1 MLEGYSRAVV
11 EAEEQIQYEQP
22 RVKHWGKR
30 GHPHP
35 SVYLAPHRELTT
47 LTIIRRY
54 LSGNF
59 APIRRTLPLTPCIF
73 EGDIP
78 AELAGGQYVRNG
90 GNPTTNEDL
99 GRDAHWFDGDGMLSG
114 VLFRRSGEKNT
125 QVTPEFVNQYMLTDV
140 YLNAKGNRNLSRPI
154 LPSIATLV
162 SGSLVT
168 ILLVVMRTVFL
179 AFLSALPGSRQRI
192 KKISV
197 ANTGVVY
204 HDGRALATC
213 ESGPPL
219 RFQLPGLETV
229 GWYNG
234 RKAENEPGRDR
245 RLGFGGDS
253 AIAFMKEWATGHPRV
268 DPVTKEMITFHAVF
282 IKPYVFYSIVPSAK
296 AHKKAGRMLGPR
308 FDMPIPGMGSPKMMH
323 DFGVAAKHTV
333 IMDLPLSLDPM
344 NNLTGKPV
352 VSYDPTDR
360 SRFGVFPRYEPQ
372 RIQWFET
379 NACVIFHAANC
390 WETTTPCPVPE
401 TNVHLLACRLT
412 SASVVYS
419 AGALAPPTRKP
430 VPPEY
435 AEEEQCR
442 LYYFNF
448 PLLTANDLLCP
459 EKKPT
464 IRNQWALSA
473 IPFEFPTISPAYE
486 MRTARYIY
494 GCSTGSSSYFSAALG
509 KAAKIDHLAK
519 IDATALIARGTAHC
533 PQQIKGCVDTRGIAE
548 VLQSTDPNDPVKLFR
563 LPPGWYA
570 QEPRFVPRAD
580 ARAEDDGWL
589 LTYVFD
595 EAQLDAGGECRDD
608 EGKFAARSELWVIDA
623 RNMRDVVARIKLPQ
637 RVPYGLHGRWYS
649 EAEIRGQRPCL
660 GVRREKTAAEIDV
673 SSPLAVVRDTLE
685 RWIG

>member
-11 EAEEQIQYEQP
+11 ELEEQIQHEQP
-22 RVKHWGKR
+22 RVRHWGKR

-35 SVYLAPHRELTT
+35 
-47 LTIIRRY
+47 Y

-59 APIRRTLPLTPCIF
+59 APIRRTLPLTPCTF

-114 VLFRRSGEKNT
+114 VLFRKRGEKNT

-140 YLNAKGNRNLSRPI
+140 YLNAKGNRNLTKPI

-179 AFLSALPGSRQRI
+179 AILSALPGSRQRI

-213 ESGPPL
+213 ESGPPM
-219 RFQLPGLETV
+219 RFQLPSLETV

-234 RKAENEPGRDR
+234 RKAENEPGRDKR
-245 RLGFGGDS
+245 SGFGGDS
-253 AIAFMKEWATGHPRV
+253 AIAFMKEWTTGHPRV

-282 IKPYVFYSIVPSAK
+282 IKPYVFYSIVPPAK
-296 AHKKAGRMLGPR
+296 AHKKGGKTLGPR
-308 FDMPIPGMGSPKMMH
+308 FDMPIPGMGSSKMMH
-323 DFGVAAKHTV
+323 DFGVAAKHTI

-372 RIQWFET
+372 KIQWFET

-390 WETTTPCPVPE
+390 WETITPGPVSE

-448 PLLTANDLLCP
+448 PLLTANDLSCP

-519 IDATALIARGTAHC
+519 IDATALIARGTAHP

-548 VLQSTDPNDPVKLFR
+548 VMKSTDPNDPVKLFR
-563 LPPGWYA
+563 LPKGWYA
-570 QEPRFVPRAD
+570 QEPRFVARAD
-580 ARAEDDGWL
+580 AKAEDDGWL

-595 EAQLDAGGECRDD
+595 ESQLDASGECRDD
-608 EGKFAARSELWVIDA
+608 EGKCGARSELWVIDA
-623 RNMRDVVARIKLPQ
+623 RNMTDVVARIKLPQ

-649 EAEIRGQRPCL
+649 EAEIRGQRPHL
-660 GVRREKTAAEIDV
+660 GVRRERTAAEMDT
-673 SSPLAVVRDTLE
+673 SSPLAIVRDTLE

>member
-1 MLEGYSRAVV
+1 MLEGFSQAAV
-11 EAEEQIQYEQP
+11 EAEGQQERQ
-22 RVKHWGKR
+22 WGKR

-35 SVYLAPHRELTT
+35 
-47 LTIIRRY
+47 Y

-59 APIRRTLPLTPCIF
+59 APIRRTRPLTPCAY

-78 AELAGGQYVRNG
+78 RELAGGQYVRNG

-114 VLFRRSGEKNT
+114 VLFRRSGEKNSEI
-125 QVTPEFVNQYMLTDV
+125 TPEFVNQYVLTDV
-140 YLNAKGNRNLSRPI
+140 YLNAKSNNNLKKPI

-162 SGSLVT
+162 SGSLIT
-168 ILLVVMRTVFL
+168 ILLVVMRTFLL

-213 ESGPPL
+213 ESGPPM
-219 RFQLPGLETV
+219 RFQLPSLETV

-234 RKAENEPGRDR
+234 RKTENEPSRDKR
-245 RLGFGGDS
+245 SGFGGDS
-253 AIAFMKEWATGHPRV
+253 SIAFMKEWTTGHPRV

-282 IKPYVFYSIVPSAK
+282 IKPYVFYSIVPPTKSRRK
-296 AHKKAGRMLGPR
+296 TGRILGPR

-323 DFGVAAKHTV
+323 DFGVAAQHTV

-352 VSYDPTDR
+352 VSYNPTDR

-372 RIQWFET
+372 KIQWFET

-390 WETTTPCPVPE
+390 WETISQGPVPE

-419 AGALAPPTRKP
+419 AGALVPPTRKP

-435 AEEEQCR
+435 VEEEQCR
-442 LYYFNF
+442 LYYFSF
-448 PLLTANDLLCP
+448 PLLTDTELSSSP
-459 EKKPT
+459 EKTPT

-486 MRTARYIY
+486 MRSARYIY

-519 IDATALIARGTAHC
+519 VDAAALIARGTAHP
-533 PQQIKGCVDTRGIAE
+533 PQQIKGCVDTRGVAE
-548 VLQSTDPNDPVKLFR
+548 VARSTDPNDPVKLFQ
-563 LPPGWYA
+563 LPRGWYA

-580 ARAEDDGWL
+580 AKAEDDGWL

-595 EAQLDAGGECRDD
+595 ESQLDAQGECPDD
-608 EGKFAARSELWVIDA
+608 DDYDGKRAAARSELWVIDA
-623 RNMRDVVARIKLPQ
+623 RNMKDVVARIKLPQ

-649 EAEIRGQRPCL
+649 ETEIRGQRPCL
-660 GVRREKTAAEIDV
+660 GVRREKTEAEIDT
-673 SSPLAVVRDTLE
+673 SSPLAIVRDTLE

>member
-11 EAEEQIQYEQP
+11 EAEQQQQQQRE
-22 RVKHWGKR
+22 RNWGKR

-35 SVYLAPHRELTT
+35 
-47 LTIIRRY
+47 Y

-59 APIRRTLPLTPCIF
+59 APIRRTRPLTPCTF

-78 AELAGGQYVRNG
+78 KELAGGQYVRNG

-114 VLFRRSGEKNT
+114 VLFRRSGDKNT
-125 QVTPEFVNQYMLTDV
+125 EVTPEFVNQYVLTDV
-140 YLNAKGNRNLSRPI
+140 YLNAKGNRNLRKPI

-162 SGSLVT
+162 SGSLIT

-197 ANTGVVY
+197 ANTGMVY

-213 ESGPPL
+213 ESGPPM
-219 RFQLPGLETV
+219 RFQLPSLETV

-234 RKAENEPGRDR
+234 RKAENEPSRDKR
-245 RLGFGGDS
+245 SGFGGDS
-253 AIAFMKEWATGHPRV
+253 SIAFMKEWTTGHPRV

-282 IKPYVFYSIVPSAK
+282 IKPYVFYSIVPPTKSR
-296 AHKKAGRMLGPR
+296 KKGGRMLGPK

-323 DFGVAAKHTV
+323 DFGVAARHTV

-372 RIQWFET
+372 KIQWFET

-390 WETTTPCPVPE
+390 WETTTPGPVPE
-401 TNVHLLACRLT
+401 TNVHLLTCRLT

-419 AGALAPPTRKP
+419 AGALVPPPRKP

-435 AEEEQCR
+435 VEEEQCR

-448 PLLTANDLLCP
+448 PLLAGNESSST
-459 EKKPT
+459 PT

-473 IPFEFPTISPAYE
+473 IPFEFPTLSPAYE

-519 IDATALIARGTAHC
+519 IDATALIARGTAHP
-533 PQQIKGCVDTRGIAE
+533 PQQIKGCVDTRGVDE
-548 VLQSTDPNDPVKLFR
+548 VVRSTDPDDPIKLFR
-563 LPPGWYA
+563 LPKGWYA
-570 QEPRFVPRAD
+570 QEPRFVPREG

-595 EAQLDAGGECRDD
+595 ESQLDARGECPNEDNHDGNEKRMV
-608 EGKFAARSELWVIDA
+608 RSELWVIDA
-623 RNMRDVVARIKLPQ
+623 RNMKDVVARIKLPQ

-649 EAEIRGQRPCL
+649 EDEIRGQRPHL
-660 GVRREKTAAEIDV
+660 GVRREKIEAEIDT
-673 SSPLAVVRDTLE
+673 SSPLAIVRDTLE
-685 RWIG
+685 KWIG

>member
-1 MLEGYSRAVV
+1 MQLQQCLG
-11 EAEEQIQYEQP
+11 
-22 RVKHWGKR
+22 
-30 GHPHP
+30 
-35 SVYLAPHRELTT
+35 
-47 LTIIRRY
+47 RY

-59 APIRRTLPLTPCIF
+59 APIRHTRPLTACMY

-78 AELAGGQYVRNG
+78 RELAGGQYVRNG

-125 QVTPEFVNQYMLTDV
+125 QVTPEFVNQYVLTDV
-140 YLNAKGNRNLSRPI
+140 YLNAKGNGNLKKPI

-162 SGSLVT
+162 SGSLIT

-197 ANTGVVY
+197 ANTGV
-204 HDGRALATC
+204 
-213 ESGPPL
+213 
-219 RFQLPGLETV
+219 LPSLETV

-234 RKAENEPGRDR
+234 RKAENEPGRDKR
-245 RLGFGGDS
+245 SGFGGDS
-253 AIAFMKEWATGHPRV
+253 SIAFMKEWTTGHPRV

-282 IKPYVFYSIVPSAK
+282 IEPYVFYSIVPPTRQR
-296 AHKKAGRMLGPR
+296 KKGGGRILGPR

-360 SRFGVFPRYEPQ
+360 SRFGVFPRYEPHK
-372 RIQWFET
+372 IQWFET

-390 WETTTPCPVPE
+390 WETITPGPVPE

-419 AGALAPPTRKP
+419 AGALAPPNRKP

-435 AEEEQCR
+435 VEEEQCR

-448 PLLTANDLLCP
+448 PLLTDHETLSPDN
-459 EKKPT
+459 KPT
-464 IRNQWALSA
+464 IRNQWALAA

-519 IDATALIARGTAHC
+519 IDATALIARGTAHP
-533 PQQIKGCVDTRGIAE
+533 PQQIKGCIDTRGIE
-548 VLQSTDPNDPVKLFR
+548 QVYQSTDLDDPVKLFR
-563 LPPGWYA
+563 LPKGWYA

-580 ARAEDDGWL
+580 AKVEDDGWL

-595 EAQLDAGGECRDD
+595 ESQLDANGECPDD
-608 EGKFAARSELWVIDA
+608 DIDGKQEVAAKSELWVVDA
-623 RNMRDVVARIKLPQ
+623 RNMTDVVARIKLPQ

-649 EAEIRGQRPCL
+649 EDEIRGQRPHL
-660 GVRREKTAAEIDV
+660 AIRREKAAAAIDT
-673 SSPLAVVRDTLE
+673 SSPLAIVRDTLE